1 MKKNL
6 FVALSL
12 LLSATA
18 VNAENLFTGEHAV
31 TWENTL
37 KLEAEKFANAK
48 IGDEMVVTMAAGA
61 TDVMEMKADGQWLPG
76 STFNWLDGKTEVKA
90 VLTQAMCAKLQDYG
104 LELCGP
110 SFTVTSVDLNPDFMA
125 VPEGAIW
132 SGYFWIDGGWNT
144 IELYKT
150 AFDGQNPDTITIN
163 FSDEAE
169 GSNFIL
175 NVLTRW
181 DDESMKISS
190 PETMTIS
197 GKQAVI
203 DLSKLPEGRTLES
216 YFEGENCLKI
226 QGHVEEGNS
235 FNITSVV
242 ISPYQPFSGIDT
254 IENNCPANVDVYSIT
269 GVKVKAGIN
278 AAHATDGLPSGLY
291 IVGNKKVIVL

>member
-1 MKKNL
+1 MKKSL
-6 FVALSL
+6 LIALSL

-18 VNAENLFTGEHAV
+18 ADAENLFTGEHAV

-37 KLEAEKFANAK
+37 KLDAEKFVNAK
-48 IGDEMVVTMAAGA
+48 IGDELVVTMAAGA
-61 TDVMEMKADGQWLPG
+61 NDVMEMKADGQWLPG

-90 VLTQAMCAKLQDYG
+90 VLTQAMCAMLQQYG

-110 SFTVTSVDLNPDFMA
+110 AFTVTSVDLNPDFMFVPDGA
-125 VPEGAIW
+125 VW

-150 AFDGQNPDTITIN
+150 AFDGQNPETITIN

-203 DLSKLPEGRTLES
+203 DLKKLPEGRTLAS

-242 ISPYQPFSGIDT
+242 ISPYQPIAGISAVEYDR
-254 IENNCPANVDVYSIT
+254 PANVDVYTIT
-269 GVKVKAGIN
+269 GVKVKSGIN
-278 AAHATDGLPSGLY
+278 ADEATNDLPAGLY
-291 IVGNKKVIVL
+291 LIGNKKVLIR

>member
-1 MKKNL
+1 MKKSL
-6 FVALSL
+6 LIALSL

-18 VNAENLFTGEHAV
+18 ADAENLFTGEHAV

-37 KLEAEKFANAK
+37 KLDAEKFANAK
-48 IGDEMVVTMAAGA
+48 IGDELVVTMAAGA
-61 TDVMEMKADGQWLPG
+61 NDVMEMKADGQWLPG

-90 VLTQAMCAKLQDYG
+90 VLTQAMCAMLQQYG

-110 SFTVTSVDLNPDFMA
+110 AFTVTSVDLNPDFMFVPDGA
-125 VPEGAIW
+125 VW

-150 AFDGQNPDTITIN
+150 AFDGQNPETITIN

-203 DLSKLPEGRTLES
+203 DLKKLPEGRTLAS

-242 ISPYQPFSGIDT
+242 ISPYQPIAGISAVEYDR
-254 IENNCPANVDVYSIT
+254 PANVDVYTIT
-269 GVKVKAGIN
+269 GVKVKSGIN
-278 AAHATDGLPSGLY
+278 ADEATNGLPAGLY
-291 IVGNKKVIVL
+291 LIGNKKVLIR